1 MLEGADQRWTPPH
14 ATQGTARVMTELGEI
29 ARAEV
34 RQFVM
39 LPVAP
44 DVLHRIEFRRV
55 SRQLLDR
62 QPAPLRGDELL
73 DRVSAMRRNSSI
85 KISDSAVL
93 RGLSEGVF
101 WMYSLDESP
110 SQLRE
115 NTTFWST
122 FLKES
127 TSLTLLSAGH

>member
-1 MLEGADQRWTPPH
+1 MPEGADQRWTPPH

-34 RQFVM
+34 GQFVM

-55 SRQLLDR
+55 GRQLLDR

-73 DRVSAMRRNSSI
+73 DRVSAMRRQSVPYDQEPIRQMRNRWPRKSI
-85 KISDSAVL
+85 TSAPRMV
-93 RGLSEGVF
+93 R
-101 WMYSLDESP
+101 
-110 SQLRE
+110 R
-115 NTTFWST
+115 
-122 FLKES
+122 
-127 TSLTLLSAGH
+127 